1 MQQVLFIKSH
11 NFLWHQHLVTC
22 DVFIG
27 DVVIAG
33 REYHV
38 LLKIHND
45 VDPPPPNYD
54 TDPGGGE
61 LKRKKGNIYT

>member
-1 MQQVLFIKSH
+1 MF
-11 NFLWHQHLVTC
+11 
-22 DVFIG
+22 FIG

-45 VDPPPPNYD
+45 VDPPPNYD
-54 TDPGGGE
+54 TDPGGGGE